1 MIGMISMIYSTGLVV
16 DPYFLTMSKY
26 FFALSLTR
34 APQMIGILDEADP
47 AGEVYDPAGIDMAE
61 ECNNHKPV
69 NSFTFTQQYS
79 LIRVQLL

>member
-1 MIGMISMIYSTGLVV
+1 MINMIYSPGLVIE
-16 DPYFLTMSKY
+16 PLLLTMSKC

-61 ECNNHKPV
+61 ECNDHKPA
-69 NSFTFTQQYS
+69 NSDNFMQQYS
-79 LIRVQLL
+79 SIRVQLL